1 MSSCAASCCTCF
13 RKASCAFATSD
24 SSPTAPRSCH
34 FAFICSAQHSRQSK
48 TYPAAKTRVIFGSA
62 QNVVHRCRSSR
73 GLLLSRSN
81 SVLHLSWSLLPHE
94 STLYSTKPLRVPAR
108 SVSLRLVLLQISSF
122 HFLQLSLRKN
132 SAPTSLFPPSLPAA
146 LLSHTVPAN
155 LGTAPSHNSICIGPA
170 SAAITGGFLL
180 TALSNA
186 R

>member
-1 MSSCAASCCTCF
+1 M
-13 RKASCAFATSD
+13 
-24 SSPTAPRSCH
+24 
-34 FAFICSAQHSRQSK
+34 
-48 TYPAAKTRVIFGSA
+48 FGSG

-94 STLYSTKPLRVPAR
+94 STLYSTKPLRVPSR

-132 SAPTSLFPPSLPAA
+132 SAPTSLFPLSPPAA
-146 LLSHTVPAN
+146 LPSPTVPTT
-155 LGTAPSHNSICIGPA
+155 L
-170 SAAITGGFLL
+170 
-180 TALSNA
+180 